1 MNKITMGSFFSGS
14 GGFELAAKKVGIS
27 TLWASEIEPFPIRV
41 TKARFPELKHIGDI
55 KKIDGTCLTPTDVV
69 AGGSPCQNLSVA
81 GKRAGLN
88 GEQSILFREYIRV
101 VKEMRKKHGKP
112 RFFIW
117 ENVPGVFSSNKGED
131 FRCILEEIVQI
142 KDTDILIPLPP
153 KGKWKTAG
161 YIVGDSYSIAWRV
174 LDAQYWGVPQRR
186 RRIYLVADF
195 DGTYAGEI
203 LFKREGLQRDI
214 KKSQNAQKE
223 TSRNAQN
230 SIGAGEQMFP
240 VAYGICA
247 IESNAMRSDNPNS
260 GFYKANTSRTID
272 CRGGNPCCHQGG
284 IAIVEKKPI
293 YTIQGNLINRKEKN
307 GPMGSGIQ
315 ENISFT
321 LTAGDKHAVAYDQND
336 NYIIRKLTPLEC
348 CRLQGFP
355 DDWIDGLVEEE
366 PLEEEVS
373 FWMQIWKEWWTS
385 YGQMKGVKHPKNEK
399 AVKRWLKTKPSDNAL
414 YKMWGNGIALPCAL
428 YVFEGLAEVLKKER

>member
-55 KKIDGTCLTPTDVV
+55 KKIDGTCLTSTDVV

-81 GKRAGLN
+81 GKRAGLH
-88 GEQSILFREYIRV
+88 GEQSILFQEYVRV

-131 FRCILEEIVQI
+131 FRRVLEEIAQI
-142 KDTDILIPLPP
+142 KDTDTSIPLP
-153 KGKWKTAG
+153 KKEKWQTAG
-161 YIVGDSYSIAWRV
+161 YIVGDNYSIAWRV

-223 TSRNAQN
+223 TSRNARN

-284 IAIVEKKPI
+284 IAIVER
-293 YTIQGNLINRKEKN
+293 T
-307 GPMGSGIQ
+307 
-315 ENISFT
+315 
-321 LTAGDKHAVAYDQND
+321 VAYDQND

-355 DDWIDGLVEEE
+355 DDWIDGLIEED
-366 PLEEEVS
+366 PSEEEVS

-385 YGQMKGVKHPKNEK
+385 YGQMKGVKHPKDEK
-399 AVKRWLKTKPSDNAL
+399 AVKRWLKTKPSDSAL

>member
-1 MNKITMGSFFSGS
+1 MGSFFSGS

-55 KKIDGTCLTPTDVV
+55 KKIDGTCLTSTDVV

-81 GKRAGLN
+81 GKRAGLH
-88 GEQSILFREYIRV
+88 GEQSILFQEYVRV

-131 FRCILEEIVQI
+131 FRRVLEEIAQI
-142 KDTDILIPLPP
+142 KDTDTSIPLP
-153 KGKWKTAG
+153 KKEKWQTAG
-161 YIVGDSYSIAWRV
+161 YIVGDNYSIAWRV

-223 TSRNAQN
+223 TSRNARN
-230 SIGAGEQMFP
+230 SIGAGKQMFP

-284 IAIVEKKPI
+284 IAIVER
-293 YTIQGNLINRKEKN
+293 T
-307 GPMGSGIQ
+307 
-315 ENISFT
+315 
-321 LTAGDKHAVAYDQND
+321 VAYDQND

-355 DDWIDGLVEEE
+355 DDWIDGLIEED
-366 PLEEEVS
+366 PSEEEVS

-385 YGQMKGVKHPKNEK
+385 YGQMKGVKHPKDEK
-399 AVKRWLKTKPSDNAL
+399 AVKRWLKTKPSDSAF